1 MMADRDKPDL
11 EFFKKQPERI
21 ALPQVKKIIAI
32 TSGKGGVGKSTVAV
46 NLAASL
52 AAGGVGTGFVD
63 ADIYGPSL
71 PMMIGLQEKPQMIEG
86 KLKPLEKYGLYCM
99 SLGFLMDYEQP
110 LIWRGPMVQTAVKQ
124 LFKDVLWPA
133 LDVLIVDM
141 PPGTGDAHLTLAQS
155 IPLHGVII
163 VSTPQD
169 LALIDARKSL
179 KMFQKLN
186 VPILGLMENMSHFEC
201 PSCHHTT
208 DIFGHGGGRREAE
221 KHGIPFLGEIPL
233 VLEIRESGDAGTPVV
248 LGSERMRK
256 YYESIVEAIK

>member
-1 MMADRDKPDL
+1 MMHTDKPDL

-21 ALPQVKKIIAI
+21 MLPQVKKIIAI
-32 TSGKGGVGKSTVAV
+32 TSGKGGVGKSTVAI
-46 NLAASL
+46 NLAVSL
-52 AAGGVGTGFVD
+52 AAQGVRTGFVD

-71 PMMIGLQEKPQMIEG
+71 PMLIGLNEKPKMIDG

-110 LIWRGPMVQTAVKQ
+110 VIWRGPMVQTAVKQ
-124 LFKDVLWPA
+124 LFKDVLWPT

-155 IPLHGVII
+155 IPLHGVLI

-179 KMFQKLN
+179 KMFKRLN
-186 VPILGLMENMSHFEC
+186 IPILGLVENMSHFEC

-208 DIFGHGGGRREAE
+208 PIFGHGGGRREAE
-221 KHGIPFLGEIPL
+221 KHAIPFLGEIPL
-233 VLEIRESGDAGTPVV
+233 ILEIRESGDGGCPVI
-248 LGSERMRK
+248 LN
-256 YYESIVEAIK
+256 SIEIQKHYQPMVEAIK